1 MSWRQQLSVK
11 HMKFWRTLIQLML
24 VAKLAACNSL
34 PHKRCPVTMGIGART
49 PQGRM
54 SRSLLK

>member
-11 HMKFWRTLIQLML
+11 HMKLWRTLIQLML

-49 PQGRM
+49 PQGVR
-54 SRSLLK
+54 